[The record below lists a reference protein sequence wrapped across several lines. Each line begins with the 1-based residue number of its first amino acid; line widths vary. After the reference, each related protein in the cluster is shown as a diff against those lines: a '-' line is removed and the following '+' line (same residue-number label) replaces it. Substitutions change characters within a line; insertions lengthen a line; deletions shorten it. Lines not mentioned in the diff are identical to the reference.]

1 MLNYCYSICLCSI
14 FFITSWGQ
22 SSVVNGTLDL
32 REVYFSDETTL
43 TITGDWKTYEG
54 EVLDD
59 HETSNFLSYEDP
71 SRGMSSALSHSD
83 EGNDNKGIVTYV
95 LKVLMPA
102 DGRNLSVKIPVIN
115 SAYNFYVNGELV
127 SSVGKVGYSEQ
138 TSQPYWKPVT
148 QSVPLHQGENEFRLV
163 ISNFH
168 HHRAGMFQPLVIGS
182 ETYLNSKRN
191 LHVGGML
198 FLAGCLL
205 VAGVFALGLFWFKT
219 SDLFG
224 LMFFFFSMA
233 YCTWVV
239 SSSYYVIPTV
249 FDGWSW
255 LVSLRIEY
263 ASIALAT
270 AFYGYFIKTVLD
282 DKIKWWPFHVSAI
295 VSFVF
300 VVIALSTAS
309 NFSSMVY
316 PYYIALVVL
325 AYVVLIIGAT
335 RFIDFH
341 HKLTWINFIGFVA
354 LILVITMRILAAH
367 GIMEEHYRLDLIGN
381 VTFVLSQALFL
392 AIMFGRRYRMS
403 SLAALAAARTRD
415 EFLNTMSHELKTPM
429 NAILGMT
436 AFLENSKLN
445 SSQRDKL
452 RAIKNNGESLMT
464 LINDVLSIS
473 EVGSGSLTLKN
484 SVLNIDSCL
493 DSALSLSKQHMK
505 KEGVIFTSYIDP
517 RIPKHVKGDSS
528 RIKQVL
534 MHILNHSFKNTS
546 KGAVDVRATL
556 YSEEENQVMIQFE
569 ISDTGSRAKY
579 NQSQGLFN
587 LFTTSENLGLEYR
600 HSETGIRVAKELI
613 ELMGG
618 KLDYIRQKS
627 KTNHVTFVLP
637 LEKYDEA
644 DHRRVASI
652 HKSSDVDTSLK
663 VMYAEDNPVN
673 QKLIILMLQSM
684 GLKVDIAND
693 GQEAVEMASKKYYNI
708 ILMDISMP
716 VMDGLEASQRI
727 IQNSTSRPI
736 IIAATANMAE
746 VDKRKCFE
754 AGMNDFLSKPINQEE
769 LKLAILK
776 WQGLKQYLDDS
787 DDNIIQLSS

>member
-14 FFITSWGQ
+14 FFLTSWAQPTAVDGI
-22 SSVVNGTLDL
+22 LDL
-32 REVYFSDETTL
+32 RQVTFQEETTL
-43 TITGDWKTYEG
+43 SINAGWETYQG
-54 EVLDD
+54 EVL
-59 HETSNFLSYEDP
+59 ENEEATALLGYENP
-71 SRGMSSALSHSD
+71 SDGMASALSHIENS
-83 EGNDNKGIVTYV
+83 NDNEGIVTYV
-95 LKVLMPA
+95 LRVLMPEQS
-102 DGRNLSVKIPVIN
+102 RSLSVKIPVIN
-115 SAYNFYVNGELV
+115 TAYDLYVNGELV
-127 SSVGKVGYSEQ
+127 SSVGQVGSSYES
-138 TSQPYWKPVT
+138 SQPYWKPVT
-148 QSVPLHQGENEFRLV
+148 QSIKLVPGKNEFRLV

-168 HHRAGMFQPLVIGS
+168 HDRAGMFQPLIIGS

-205 VAGVFALGLFWFKT
+205 VSGVFALGLFWFKT

-233 YCTWVV
+233 YCVWVV

-249 FDGWSW
+249 FDTWSW
-255 LVSLRIEY
+255 FASLKIEY
-263 ASIALAT
+263 ASIALAVS
-270 AFYGYFIKTVLD
+270 FYGYFIKSVLD
-282 DKIKWWPFHVSAI
+282 DKIKWWPFH
-295 VSFVF
+295 
-300 VVIALSTAS
+300 LSSSISLIFIGITLFAS
-309 NFSSMVY
+309 SNWSSMLY
-316 PYYIALVVL
+316 PYYIALVVV
-325 AYVVLIIGAT
+325 AFGVLIVGAM
-335 RFIDFH
+335 RYIDFH
-341 HKLTWINFIGFVA
+341 HKLTWINFVGFVA
-354 LILVITMRILAAH
+354 LMLVIVLRIVSSH
-367 GIMEEHYRLDLIGN
+367 GFIEEHYRLDLIGN

-445 SSQRDKL
+445 SSQKDKL

-473 EVGSGSLTLKN
+473 EVGSGNLALKN
-484 SVLNIDSCL
+484 SILSIDSCL
-493 DSALSLSKQHMK
+493 DSALSLSKQHMR
-505 KEGVIFTSYIDP
+505 KEGVVFTSYIDP

-546 KGAVDVRATL
+546 KGAVEVRTTL
-556 YSEEENQVMIQFE
+556 YSEDENQVKVQFE

-587 LFTTSENLGLEYR
+587 LFTSSENLGLEYQ
-600 HSETGIRVAKELI
+600 HTETGIRVAKELI

-618 KLDYIRQKS
+618 ELDYMRQKS

-637 LEKYDEA
+637 LERYNEA
-644 DHRRVASI
+644 EQRRITSI
-652 HKSSDVDTSLK
+652 HKTSDVDTSLK
-663 VMYAEDNPVN
+663 ILYAEDNPVN

-684 GLKVDIAND
+684 GLKVDIANN
-693 GQEAVEMASKKYYNI
+693 GQEALEMAAKKYYNI

-716 VMDGLEASQRI
+716 VMDGLEASQHI
-727 IQNSTSRPI
+727 IQNSSSRPI

>member
-1 MLNYCYSICLCSI
+1 
-14 FFITSWGQ
+14 
-22 SSVVNGTLDL
+22 
-32 REVYFSDETTL
+32 
-43 TITGDWKTYEG
+43 
-54 EVLDD
+54 
-59 HETSNFLSYEDP
+59 
-71 SRGMSSALSHSD
+71 
-83 EGNDNKGIVTYV
+83 
-95 LKVLMPA
+95 
-102 DGRNLSVKIPVIN
+102 
-115 SAYNFYVNGELV
+115 
-127 SSVGKVGYSEQ
+127 
-138 TSQPYWKPVT
+138 
-148 QSVPLHQGENEFRLV
+148 
-163 ISNFH
+163 
-168 HHRAGMFQPLVIGS
+168 
-182 ETYLNSKRN
+182 
-191 LHVGGML
+191 
-198 FLAGCLL
+198 
-205 VAGVFALGLFWFKT
+205 
-219 SDLFG
+219 
-224 LMFFFFSMA
+224 
-233 YCTWVV
+233 
-239 SSSYYVIPTV
+239 
-249 FDGWSW
+249 
-255 LVSLRIEY
+255 
-263 ASIALAT
+263 
-270 AFYGYFIKTVLD
+270 
-282 DKIKWWPFHVSAI
+282 
-295 VSFVF
+295 
-300 VVIALSTAS
+300 
-309 NFSSMVY
+309 
-316 PYYIALVVL
+316 
-325 AYVVLIIGAT
+325 
-335 RFIDFH
+335 
-341 HKLTWINFIGFVA
+341 
-354 LILVITMRILAAH
+354 
-367 GIMEEHYRLDLIGN
+367 
-381 VTFVLSQALFL
+381 
-392 AIMFGRRYRMS
+392 
-403 SLAALAAARTRD
+403 
-415 EFLNTMSHELKTPM
+415 
-429 NAILGMT
+429 
-436 AFLENSKLN
+436 
-445 SSQRDKL
+445 
-452 RAIKNNGESLMT
+452 
-464 LINDVLSIS
+464 
-473 EVGSGSLTLKN
+473 
-484 SVLNIDSCL
+484 
-493 DSALSLSKQHMK
+493 MK